1 MRRPTI
7 GAGARVA
14 LIAPG
19 GPLKG
24 EDDLQRAED
33 NARALGWEPRRGSHV
48 LACDGYLA
56 GNDGDRLADLNAALT
71 DDDVDAVWCLRG
83 GYGAMRILNNVDYA
97 ALRRRP
103 KPLIGYSDVTA
114 LHAAIATR
122 CEVVSYHGPTARA
135 ELTPFAKTSL
145 ERALHGEESCGAAI
159 TASMLHPGRAR
170 GRLVG
175 GNLALLSALAGTPY
189 EPNYHDAILIVEDV
203 NEAAYRIDRMLTQ
216 LRLAGRL
223 ARCRGIVFG
232 QFTDM
237 PTAASDGSTRP
248 LDDVLRE
255 VVSALEVPSIAGAP
269 IGHVADQWTVP
280 LGAIA
285 ELDAESRTLRILD

>member
-48 LACDGYLA
+48 RACDGYLA

-83 GYGAMRILNNVDYA
+83 GYGVMRILNNVDYA

-223 ARCRGIVFG
+223 AQCRGIVFG
-232 QFTDM
+232 QFTDI
-237 PTAASDGSTRP
+237 PTASDGSTRTV
-248 LDDVLRE
+248 DDVLRE
-255 VVSALEVPSIAGAP
+255 VVSALEVPSIGGAP

>member
-24 EDDLQRAED
+24 EDDLQRAEG
-33 NARALGWEPRRGSHV
+33 NA
-48 LACDGYLA
+48 
-56 GNDGDRLADLNAALT
+56 
-71 DDDVDAVWCLRG
+71 
-83 GYGAMRILNNVDYA
+83 
-97 ALRRRP
+97 
-103 KPLIGYSDVTA
+103 
-114 LHAAIATR
+114 
-122 CEVVSYHGPTARA
+122 
-135 ELTPFAKTSL
+135 
-145 ERALHGEESCGAAI
+145 RALHGEDSCGAAI

-223 ARCRGIVFG
+223 AQCRGIVFG
-232 QFTDM
+232 QFTDI
-237 PTAASDGSTRP
+237 PTAASDGSTRT

-285 ELDAESRTLRILD
+285 ERDAESRTLRILDW

>member
-83 GYGAMRILNNVDYA
+83 GYGVMRILNNVDYA

-223 ARCRGIVFG
+223 AQCRGIVFG
-232 QFTDM
+232 QFTDI
-237 PTAASDGSTRP
+237 PTASDGSTRTV
-248 LDDVLRE
+248 DDVLRE
-255 VVSALEVPSIAGAP
+255 VVSALEVPSIGGAP
-269 IGHVADQWTVP
+269 VGHVADQWTVP

>member
-83 GYGAMRILNNVDYA
+83 GYGVMRILNNVDYA

-223 ARCRGIVFG
+223 AQCRGIVFG
-232 QFTDM
+232 QFTDI
-237 PTAASDGSTRP
+237 PTASDGSTRTV
-248 LDDVLRE
+248 DDVLRE
-255 VVSALEVPSIAGAP
+255 VVSALEVPSIGGAP